1 MSIFKKWAEREY
13 SLPLRLA
20 ATACGA
26 LIFVVFI
33 PLFFLHF
40 GPLLDLRLDVQIA
53 PVNLF
58 WHFIGSSLLLIGVFF
73 AVWSIIDQL
82 TRGRGT
88 PIPAIA
94 TQELLVH
101 GPFQYSRNP
110 MGFGTS
116 LAYLG
121 LSFYMASLSM
131 VLFSLVFAA
140 LFILYIKLVE
150 EKELLERFG
159 EGYREYMH
167 STPFFVPKVR

>member
-1 MSIFKKWAEREY
+1 MSIFKKWAEKEY

-20 ATACGA
+20 ATAGGA
-26 LIFVVFI
+26 IIFVLLI

-40 GPLLDLRLDVQIA
+40 GSNLDRLWGVQITL
-53 PVNLF
+53 VNLF
-58 WHFIGSSLLLIGVFF
+58 WRIIGSLFLLIGIFF
-73 AVWSIIDQL
+73 AVWSIADQL
-82 TRGRGT
+82 TRGKGT

-94 TQELLVH
+94 TQKLLVH

-121 LSFYMASLSM
+121 LSFFMASLSM
-131 VLFSLVFAA
+131 VLFSLIFAS

-159 EGYREYMH
+159 ESYRDYMQ
-167 STPFFVPKVR
+167 STPFFLPRVR